1 MDSDGYWA
9 TCKLLLMSAV
19 YDLST
24 SHNQKKSLL
33 TAWSLSST
41 FFSIVPLQAT
51 VAEVATVENA
61 SQHVSGCKKT
71 VWWPGLTKR
80 TGVAV
85 NAGVVVF
92 LPAES
97 LPAFPPASV
106 RGTGSQPR
114 RPPIPIPIP
123 IPFPIPF
130 PLPAAYSLRGLL
142 LCVVLRSLGESS
154 CLPALF
160 LKCWGT
166 STTEP
171 KGFFF

>member
-1 MDSDGYWA
+1 MLDSDGYWA

-33 TAWSLSST
+33 TAWSVSST
-41 FFSIVPLQAT
+41 FFSVVPLQAT
-51 VAEVATVENA
+51 VAKVATGENA

-71 VWWPGLTKR
+71 VWWLGLTKR

-92 LPAES
+92 PAES

-114 RPPIPIPIP
+114 CPPIPIPIP
-123 IPFPIPF
+123 
-130 PLPAAYSLRGLL
+130 LPAAYSPRGLL

-166 STTEP
+166 STTDP